1 MKEVALV
8 SPLSMQADRASG
20 NSKIARHFA
29 LVPKFDSSRRSSPEQ
44 VLAPESAILQRF
56 ESGRRPA
63 ATGGTI
69 ACEPAFRRRRGFGAM
84 WNEPRRRSY
93 QPRLVVDKT
102 GLAPTFD
109 FALIAATLLW

>member
-1 MKEVALV
+1 M
-8 SPLSMQADRASG
+8 SSLSMQADKTSG

-29 LVPKFDSSRRSSPEQ
+29 LVPKFDSSRKVVAGGGSSPSSRGR
-44 VLAPESAILQRF
+44 ESAFLQRF
-56 ESGRRPA
+56 ESGHRPA